1 MMIGTSAT
9 AARNGKLAE
18 AISLENDNLE
28 VLSMLVNSYE
38 AGI

>member
-9 AARNGKLAE
+9 ASRNGKLSE
-18 AISLENDNLE
+18 AISPENYNLE